1 MEVDG
6 DIVLTDTEIRD
17 NVILFADTLLKYLKK
32 YKASPKGKENFKW
45 EGNFDD
51 LKAFVSLIL
60 KAEGDWS
67 GSEEKSTGKLIFKEK
82 HGKFCL
88 NWWKSKHIL
97 LFQGKPEEVTKY
109 EDLPDKLM
117 YGGDVSNKKKHG
129 GTKPRPIAKSTKS
142 VIIEVTHSSA
152 DNTVGFVEAEEEDTE
167 ETVVIAGDSVLKGQ
181 KGWLMSRQK
190 NVKCK
195 TFSGSTCS
203 DMDHY
208 LNPIISRKPDYLFLH
223 EGTNYLPNYSPDEV
237 TNMIRNLAI
246 KVRNNNINCHV
257 SSLIVPV
264 DKPDLNEKVKMVNS
278 KLKDMLESENIN
290 LITHQN
296 ISRSHL
302 NCRGLRLNKRGDAA
316 LADNF
321 IKTIRNVPQCF

>member
-1 MEVDG
+1 MQADG

-67 GSEEKSTGKLIFKEK
+67 GSEKKSTGKLIFKEK

-109 EDLPDKLM
+109 EDLLDKLM

-142 VIIEVTHSSA
+142 VIIEATHSSA
-152 DNTVGFVEAEEEDTE
+152 DNTVDFVEAEEEDTE

-190 NVKCK
+190 TYSVKL
-195 TFSGSTCS
+195 F
-203 DMDHY
+203 
-208 LNPIISRKPDYLFLH
+208 PDQLA
-223 EGTNYLPNYSPDEV
+223 V
-237 TNMIRNLAI
+237 TW
-246 KVRNNNINCHV
+246 
-257 SSLIVPV
+257 
-264 DKPDLNEKVKMVNS
+264 
-278 KLKDMLESENIN
+278 
-290 LITHQN
+290 IT
-296 ISRSHL
+296 
-302 NCRGLRLNKRGDAA
+302 
-316 LADNF
+316 
-321 IKTIRNVPQCF
+321 T